1 MAVETII
8 AHKMPIRVLDPRVA
22 DKIAA
27 GEVVER
33 PASVV
38 KELVENA
45 IDAGATRV
53 TVELQGGGVE
63 LIRVT
68 DDGEGIPVLDL
79 EVALERHATSKV
91 SLESDL
97 EGIATLGFRGEA
109 LPSIAAVSRLVLTSR
124 TRGASQGAYV
134 RINGGVLER
143 KGAAGS
149 PEGTSVAVHE
159 LFANVPAR
167 RKFLRSESAEATR
180 IYGVV
185 AQLAMAYPAVRFQL
199 LVGDKERFA
208 SSGDGSLRE
217 VIARLYDRETAEGM
231 VEVSGEDGGGR
242 RTWGYVSSPSVHR
255 ANRSAINFYVN
266 RRWVQSRLLLQ
277 AVDEAYRG
285 LLMEGRHPIVALHV
299 ELPLEE
305 VDVNVHPAKREVRFH
320 NEGAVFS
327 LVQRAA
333 REALVARSPVPLVV
347 PETHRGEFAPV
358 QTGAGSDW
366 SRRGEQGGAP
376 LPWRMLVPE
385 RTPED
390 GEGHPLEDREERA
403 LPLMAEALPA
413 LRVLGQAG
421 GMYIVAEGP
430 EGVYLIDQ
438 HAAHERVLYEQ
449 VTRRAAER
457 APEVQG
463 LLEPLAVEIQ
473 PSQVQALEAW
483 RDTLANYGFHGE
495 PFGDNVF
502 LLRGVP
508 GGLKETDP
516 EGLLGEVLELLS
528 KAQDPAQA
536 ADGVAAS
543 IACHSAVRAGDPL
556 SQEEMASLV
565 RQLEAAES
573 PHTCP
578 HGRPTMVHMSAA
590 SLEREFGRR

>member
-1 MAVETII
+1 MVS
-8 AHKMPIRVLDPRVA
+8 AHKMSIRVLDPRVA

-53 TVELQGGGVE
+53 TVEVRGGGVE

-91 SLESDL
+91 SQESDL
-97 EGIATLGFRGEA
+97 EGILTLGFRGEA

-124 TRGASQGAYV
+124 ARGTDQGAYV
-134 RINGGVLER
+134 RVNGGVLER
-143 KGAAGS
+143 KGAVGS
-149 PEGTSVAVHE
+149 PEGTSVEVRD

-167 RKFLRSESAEATR
+167 RKFLRSEAAESTR
-180 IYGVV
+180 IHGVV
-185 AQLAMAYPAVRFQL
+185 TQLAMAYPEIRFQL
-199 LVGDKERFA
+199 LVGDRERFT
-208 SSGDGSLRE
+208 SPGNGSLRD
-217 VIARLYDRETAEGM
+217 VIGRLHDRDTVDGM
-231 VEVSGEDGGGR
+231 LEVSGEDDGGR
-242 RTWGYVSSPSVHR
+242 RAWGFVSSPSVHR

-266 RRWVQSRLLLQ
+266 RRWVQNRLLLQ

-299 ELPLEE
+299 ELPPEE
-305 VDVNVHPAKREVRFH
+305 LDVNVHPAKREVRFH
-320 NEGAVFS
+320 GEGAIFS

-333 REALVARSPVPLVV
+333 RQALVARSPVPLVI
-347 PETHRGEFAPV
+347 PATHRGEVAPV
-358 QTGAGSDW
+358 QTGTGSDW
-366 SRRGEQGGAP
+366 SRRGEQGEAP
-376 LPWRMLVPE
+376 LPWRMLIPD
-385 RTPED
+385 RTPQD
-390 GEGHPLEDREERA
+390 GEGQALEGRP

-438 HAAHERVLYEQ
+438 HAAHERVLYERVGRQ
-449 VTRRAAER
+449 AAER
-457 APEVQG
+457 TPAVQG
-463 LLEPLAVEIQ
+463 LLEPLAVEMQPLQIQ
-473 PSQVQALEAW
+473 AVEAW
-483 RDTLANYGFHGE
+483 QDTLAGYGFRGE
-495 PFGDNVF
+495 PFGDNVY

-508 GGLKETDP
+508 GGLKDMGP
-516 EGLLGEVLELLS
+516 EGLLGEVLDLLS
-528 KAQDPAQA
+528 NAQDPAQA
-536 ADGVAAS
+536 ADVVAAS

-556 SQEEMASLV
+556 NQEEMTSLV
-565 RQLEAAES
+565 RQLEATES

>member
-1 MAVETII
+1 
-8 AHKMPIRVLDPRVA
+8 MPIRALDPRVA

-53 TVELQGGGVE
+53 TVEVRGGGVE
-63 LIRVT
+63 LIRIT

-91 SLESDL
+91 SQESDL
-97 EGIATLGFRGEA
+97 KGILTLVFRGEA

-124 TRGASQGAYV
+124 ARGTDQGAYV
-134 RINGGVLER
+134 RVNGGVLER
-143 KGAAGS
+143 KGAVGS
-149 PEGTSVAVHE
+149 PEGTSVEVRD

-167 RKFLRSESAEATR
+167 RKFLRSEAAEATR
-180 IYGVV
+180 IHGVV
-185 AQLAMAYPAVRFQL
+185 TQLAMAYPEIRFQL
-199 LVGDKERFA
+199 LVGDRERFA
-208 SSGDGSLRE
+208 SPGGGSLRD
-217 VIARLYDRETAEGM
+217 VIGRLYDRDTVDGM
-231 VEVSGEDGGGR
+231 LEVSGEDDGGR
-242 RTWGYVSSPSVHR
+242 RAWGYASPPSVHR

-285 LLMEGRHPIVALHV
+285 LLMEGRHPIVALHL
-299 ELPLEE
+299 ELPPEE
-305 VDVNVHPAKREVRFH
+305 LDVNVHPAKREVRFH
-320 NEGAVFS
+320 GEGAIFS

-333 REALVARSPVPLVV
+333 RQALVARSPVPLVI
-347 PETHRGEFAPV
+347 PATHRGEVTPV
-358 QTGAGSDW
+358 QTGTASGW
-366 SRRGEQGGAP
+366 NRRGEQGEAQ
-376 LPWRMLVPE
+376 LPWRMLIPD
-385 RTPED
+385 RSSLD
-390 GEGHPLEDREERA
+390 GEGQPPEERP

-421 GMYIVAEGP
+421 GMYVVAEGP
-430 EGVYLIDQ
+430 EGVYLIAQ

-449 VTRRAAER
+449 VAKRAAER
-457 APEVQG
+457 TPDVQG
-463 LLEPLAVEIQ
+463 LLEPLAGEMQ
-473 PSQVQALEAW
+473 PSQIQAVEAW
-483 RDTLANYGFHGE
+483 RDTLAEYGFHGD

-508 GGLKETDP
+508 SGLKDTGP
-516 EGLLGEVLELLS
+516 EELLS
-528 KAQDPAQA
+528 EVLDLLSNAQDPAQA
-536 ADGVAAS
+536 ADVVAAS

-556 SQEEMASLV
+556 NLEEMASLV
-565 RQLEAAES
+565 RQLEEAES

-578 HGRPTMVHMSAA
+578 HVRPTMVHMSAA
-590 SLEREFGRR
+590 SLERELGRR